1 MKSIFRKK
9 TIENLLANAKK
20 NTMKKTMG
28 ALDLIMFGVGCVI
41 GTGIFVLTGI
51 AAAEHAGPAIS
62 ISYLLAGI
70 VCIFTGL
77 AYAEL
82 AAAIPVAGSSY
93 TYSYV
98 IFGEFVAWVVGC
110 VLIAGYTMASSTVAV
125 GWSGYFVGILK
136 AGGVIIPEA
145 LTKSPQEGGLVNLPA
160 VLVVLFIGTL
170 LIRGT
175 KESIVINRILV
186 AVKLLIIF
194 LFIAIAAPHIKM
206 ENYAEFIP
214 FGWHGISV
222 GAATIFFAY
231 VGFDAVATAAE
242 ETKNPNRDLPIGIIG
257 SIIICAV
264 LYITVSLVL
273 TGITHYSELN
283 NSEPMAYA
291 LRQNGS
297 NVGSALIATGAVAGM
312 VAVILIMMYGQSRVL
327 FVIAR
332 DGLISDKFS
341 KIHKKYGTPYIS
353 CLTTMV
359 AVALLAGFTPIKTLG
374 FLTSLTLLSSFV
386 VALIGVMILRVKR
399 PKLERPFRCPAV
411 FFVAP
416 VAIIS
421 CSYLIYTLLVETAM
435 PFVIL
440 LLVSVIAYFA
450 YAYKKSPMNQ

>member
-28 ALDLIMFGVGCVI
+28 ALDLVMFGVGCVI

-62 ISYLLAGI
+62 VSYLLAGI

-110 VLIAGYTMASSTVAV
+110 VLICGYTMASATVAV

-136 AGGVIIPEA
+136 AAGLAIPEM
-145 LTKSPQEGGLVNLPA
+145 LTKSPIEGGLVNLPA
-160 VLVVLFIGTL
+160 VCVTLFIGML

-175 KESIVINRILV
+175 KESIVINRVLV
-186 AVKLLIIF
+186 AVKLVIIF
-194 LFIAIAAPHIKM
+194 LFIFIAAPHIKM
-206 ENYAEFIP
+206 ENYADFMP
-214 FGWHGISV
+214 YGWHGVSV

-257 SIIICAV
+257 SIIICAI

-312 VAVILIMMYGQSRVL
+312 IAVILIMMYGQSRVL
-327 FVIAR
+327 FVISR

-341 KIHKKYGTPYIS
+341 KIHKKFGTPYVS
-353 CLTTMV
+353 CLATMF

-374 FLTSLTLLSSFV
+374 FLTSLTLLFSFV
-386 VALIGVMILRVKR
+386 IALIGVMVLRVRR
-399 PKLERPFRCPAV
+399 PKLERPFRCPGV

-440 LLVSVIAYFA
+440 ILTSVIAYFT
-450 YAYKKSPMNQ
+450 YTYKKSPMGK

>member
-1 MKSIFRKK
+1 MQSIFRKK

-28 ALDLIMFGVGCVI
+28 ALDLVMFGVGCVI

-62 ISYLLAGI
+62 VSYLLAGI

-110 VLIAGYTMASSTVAV
+110 VLICGYTMASATVAV

-136 AGGVIIPEA
+136 AAGLAIPEM
-145 LTKSPQEGGLVNLPA
+145 LTKSPIEGGLVNLPA
-160 VLVVLFIGTL
+160 VCVTLFIGML

-175 KESIVINRILV
+175 KESIVINRVLV
-186 AVKLLIIF
+186 AVKLVIIF
-194 LFIAIAAPHIKM
+194 LFIFIAAPHIKM
-206 ENYAEFIP
+206 ENYADFMP
-214 FGWHGISV
+214 YGWHGVSV

-257 SIIICAV
+257 SIIICAI

-312 VAVILIMMYGQSRVL
+312 IAVILIMMYGQSRVL
-327 FVIAR
+327 FVISR

-341 KIHKKYGTPYIS
+341 KIHKKFGTPYVS
-353 CLTTMV
+353 CLATMF

-374 FLTSLTLLSSFV
+374 FLTSLTLLFSFV
-386 VALIGVMILRVKR
+386 IALIGVMVLRVRR
-399 PKLERPFRCPAV
+399 PKLERPFRCPGV

-440 LLVSVIAYFA
+440 ILTSVIAYFT
-450 YAYKKSPMNQ
+450 YTYKKSPMGK